1 MVDNVTARV
10 GAITKIAIA
19 KIMASTKVNVTVIV
33 TAKVA
38 VATATATAIA
48 IAAKVGAM
56 KDPRAKIAT
65 TSHVMNQSQQSQ

>member
-1 MVDNVTARV
+1 MIARV
-10 GAITKIAIA
+10 GAITKIVIA
-19 KIMASTKVNVTVIV
+19 KIRASTKVSVIVIVIV

-38 VATATATAIA
+38 VATATAIAIA